1 MWNEKTKKNI
11 DRKDKETNIIKRQMK
26 SQNKETKKQLD

>member
-11 DRKDKETNIIKRQMK
+11 DRKDKETIIIKRQRNTY
-26 SQNKETKKQLD
+26 NKETN